1 MIFSARKWRVD
12 LDQCD
17 ALLASSR
24 RRAAAGSGAGTGLI
38 CCDGVVADYAEDA
51 HVVQAALRIC
61 NVPITARTDR
71 QSMPVRW
78 VRQPVT
84 AYRSSTTIL
93 DLHCKDY
100 IRQ

>member
-51 HVVQAALRIC
+51 HVVQAALRR
-61 NVPITARTDR
+61 PRARCKNM
-71 QSMPVRW
+71 QC
-78 VRQPVT
+78 
-84 AYRSSTTIL
+84 ANYR
-93 DLHCKDY
+93 
-100 IRQ
+100 